1 MTETHEAR
9 RLVHGV
15 DGPVVIVSSRV
26 CALLSRH
33 AGLDRFRMQE
43 RGVDPELDA
52 ALLAM
57 HAAAA
62 SWRGSRA
69 GTREAP
75 QPEPVRSLWV
85 TTNDAAGLLQ
95 MTDRG
100 IRKAI
105 AEKRLEAT
113 RVDDRWRIS
122 REDLEHFR
130 ARQQTT
136 RGTRR

>member
-9 RLVHGV
+9 RLVHGT
-15 DGPVVIVSSRV
+15 DGPIVIVSSRV
-26 CALLSRH
+26 CALLSRY
-33 AGLDRFRMQE
+33 AGLEEFRMQQ
-43 RGVDPELDA
+43 RGVDLELDA

-62 SWRGSRA
+62 SWRGSRV
-69 GTREAP
+69 GTRDAP
-75 QPEPVRSLWV
+75 RPEPELSSWMS
-85 TTNDAAGLLQ
+85 TSEAAGELRL
-95 MTDRG
+95 TDRG
-100 IRKAI
+100 VRKAI
-105 AEKRLEAT
+105 KEGRLDAAKH
-113 RVDDRWRIS
+113 DKRWRIS